1 MKKILALG
9 SITLL
14 LFGSCQNQAPNE
26 TQTSINNKVYQD
38 EELNRIAFPIGGIGA
53 GMFCLEGTGA
63 ISNMSVRHQPNI
75 FNEPCMFAA
84 VHVKGFEKGSKVLE
98 GPVPVRKKFGDRES
112 ALGGPLTSWGLPHLK
127 MQVSALDSRLQPFAW
142 QIRMFL

>member
-9 SITLL
+9 AITLFSL
-14 LFGSCQNQAPNE
+14 SSCQNQKANAIQQQSE
-26 TQTSINNKVYQD
+26 YIKEYKGD
-38 EELNRIAFPIGGIGA
+38 YLNRIAFPIGGMGA

-84 VHVKGFEKGSKVLE
+84 VHVKGYENGSKVLE
-98 GPVPVRKKFGDRES
+98 GPSLIARSSVVQNQLWEALSLPGDY
-112 ALGGPLTSWGLPHLK
+112 PDLK
-127 MQVSALDSRLQPFAW
+127 T
-142 QIRMFL
+142 